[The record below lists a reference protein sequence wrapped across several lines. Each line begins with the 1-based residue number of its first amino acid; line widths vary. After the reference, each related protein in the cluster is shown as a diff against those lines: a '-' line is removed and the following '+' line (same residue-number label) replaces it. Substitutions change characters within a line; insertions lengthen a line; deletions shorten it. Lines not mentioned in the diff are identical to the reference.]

1 MKVFYEAKVEIVVAD
16 GFVDVYKKAI
26 ELENERYFINNPI
39 FNSDN
44 QLVSD
49 SVKSVWSGNTV
60 SIIKNIDDSLT
71 IFIISRTL
79 QNLEVAVKS
88 FESMGGTAV
97 YTNYREDRQ

>member
-16 GFVDVYKKAI
+16 GFADVYKKAT

-39 FNSDN
+39 FNNEKQLTSN
-44 QLVSD
+44 QI
-49 SVKSVWSGNTV
+49 KSVWSGNTV

-79 QNLEVAVKS
+79 QNLEAAVKS
-88 FESMGGTAV
+88 FESMGGTVV
-97 YTNYREDRQ
+97 YTNYMEDRQ